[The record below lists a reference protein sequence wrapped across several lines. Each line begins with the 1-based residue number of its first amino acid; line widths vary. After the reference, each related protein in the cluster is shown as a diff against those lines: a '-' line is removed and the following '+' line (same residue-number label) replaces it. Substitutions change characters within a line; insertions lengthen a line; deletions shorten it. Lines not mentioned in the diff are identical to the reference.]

1 MEEIPHRANQENLE
15 DEIAVSASA
24 KTVLPGGTIGVLGGG
39 QLGRMLSQAAT
50 RLGYRVHIFEPQ
62 ADSPAGAVSHREVN
76 APYEDLAALS
86 AFAKEC
92 DVVTYEFENIPA
104 APLKAIEGLTRLY
117 PHWSVLETTQNRSR
131 EKNWLKRN
139 GFAHARFVEVAAG
152 GDVAAGIRDAG
163 RPCVVKTA
171 DFGYDGKGQI
181 KVQQEVDIAT
191 ASKAFAGQAC
201 VIEQWID
208 FLCEVSV
215 VVARATTGETGVF
228 PVAENIH
235 TNHILD
241 FSIVPARVGPDVIG
255 RAEKMGREIAD
266 KIGLVGVMGVE
277 LFVTKTGDLLVNELA
292 PRTHNSGH
300 YTLDACATSQF
311 EQQVRAI
318 CGLPLG
324 ETHLVSPVV
333 MVNILGDAWANPG
346 SGEIRSGAP
355 DWPML
360 LADPAVRLH
369 LYGKSEPR
377 RGRKMGHFTVTG
389 PTAGDALNKA
399 RRLKEIFFAKAS

>member
-1 MEEIPHRANQENLE
+1 MVEISLSADQQSFEGK
-15 DEIAVSASA
+15 IAVSEPA
-24 KTVLPGGTIGVLGGG
+24 KTILPGATIGVLGGG

-62 ADSPAGAVSHREVN
+62 ANSPAGAVSHKEVT

-104 APLKAIEGLTRLY
+104 TPLKAIEGLTRLC
-117 PHWSVLETTQNRSR
+117 PHWNVLETTQNRSR

-139 GFAHARFVEVAAG
+139 GFAHAGFVEVAAG
-152 GDVAAGIRDAG
+152 GDVAAGIREAG
-163 RPCVVKTA
+163 WPCVVKTA
-171 DFGYDGKGQI
+171 DFGYDGKGQV
-181 KVQQEVDIAT
+181 KVMQEADIGT
-191 ASKAFAGQAC
+191 AAKAFAGQAC

-208 FLCEVSV
+208 FSCEVSV
-215 VVARATTGETGVF
+215 VVARASTGEAKVF
-228 PVAENIH
+228 PIAENIH

-241 FSIVPARVGPDVIG
+241 FSIVPARVASSIVD
-255 RAEKMGREIAD
+255 RAEQMGRQIAD

-277 LFVTKTGDLLVNELA
+277 LFVTKAGDVLVNELA

-300 YTLDACATSQF
+300 YTIDACATSQF

-324 ETHLVSPVV
+324 DTRLLSPVV
-333 MVNILGDAWANPG
+333 MVNILGDAWENQNAGDTRTSVP
-346 SGEIRSGAP
+346 EWEA
-355 DWPML
+355 L
-360 LADPAVRLH
+360 VAEPAVHLH

-377 RGRKMGHFTVTG
+377 RGRKMGHFTVTAA
-389 PTAGDALNKA
+389 TADAALNEA
-399 RRLKEIFFAKAS
+399 RRLKGMLFAK